1 MVKSFFL
8 KNNIHLITTVLVF
21 VSFIGCSR
29 LSERIEDHKAGIN
42 GSFEI
47 SAAGLPVNW
56 FIYTQKVVPEG
67 DFDIILDTTDFRDG
81 KQSMKFQVR
90 KCLPHGGWHSPG
102 IFQEITAEPG
112 DKFLV
117 SWWQKNLG
125 CTYKIVIRGY
135 NQNDLSNIDEQ
146 FQQSFEVNDSIQGWQ
161 KFESL
166 CTLAVRQDQLRFQ
179 LNILSAGTFWIDGFQ
194 IEKKQ

>member
-1 MVKSFFL
+1 MMGKSIFRI
-8 KNNIHLITTVLVF
+8 NAIHSIVIVLVLA
-21 VSFIGCSR
+21 SFSGCSR
-29 LSERIEDHKAGIN
+29 FIERIVDHKAGIN

-47 SAAGLPVNW
+47 SAVGLPVNW
-56 FIYTQKVVPEG
+56 SIYTQKVVPEG

-81 KQSMKFQVR
+81 KQSLKFQVR

-117 SWWQKNLG
+117 SWWQKNSG
-125 CTYKIVIRGY
+125 CAYKIVLTSY
-135 NQNDLSNIDEQ
+135 NTDDLKDEQ
-146 FQQSFEVNDSIQGWQ
+146 FLGFFEVSDTIQEWQ

-166 CTLAVRQDQLRFQ
+166 CTLAVRQNQLRFQ
-179 LNILSAGTFWIDGFQ
+179 LNILSPGTFWIDGFQ